1 MQKTKTKFFAGF
13 TMILMSFAVCSFACA
28 EVLKIGFVTDWEYG
42 SKKKYDHKLPKS
54 ATSYLK
60 SAVKHFNKAFHPDLV
75 VGGGDYVLA
84 RGDSKKTVVKQMKKI
99 NKVFQTAAA
108 PRLYCMGNHDLSKL
122 SKGEVQN
129 YLGIGYNHSATDKNG
144 IRVITLDTNSIGSGE
159 NGYGVTGRL
168 PDGEL
173 EWLEENLDTELPV
186 VVFSHQSPI
195 STPDDNSWRTNIYE
209 AVELRA
215 VLEKNNNV
223 VAVFSGHAAV
233 NYSTEING
241 INYVIINNLVDEKA
255 KNSFADITVEKT
267 GDEVSV
273 SVSQLGKK
281 TVNYSFSRVLPS
293 LTD

>member
-1 MQKTKTKFFAGF
+1 MTKTKTKIVAGL
-13 TMILMSFAVCSFACA
+13 IALLMSFAFFSFVRA
-28 EVLKIGFVTDWEYG
+28 ETLKIGFVTDWEYA
-42 SKKKYDHKLPKS
+42 SKKKYDHKLPKK

-60 SAVKHFNKAFHPDLV
+60 SAVRHFNKVFHPDLA

-99 NKVFQTAAA
+99 NKVFQKVDA
-108 PRLYCMGNHDLSKL
+108 PRLYCIGNHDLSKL

-129 YLGIGYNHSATDKNG
+129 YLGIDYNHSVTDMNG
-144 IRVITLDTNSIGSGE
+144 IRVITLDTNSMSSGE

-173 EWLEENLDTELPV
+173 EWLEEKLDTDLPV

-195 STPDDNSWRTNIYE
+195 STPEGNNWRTNIYDAE
-209 AVELRA
+209 ELRA
-215 VLEKNNNV
+215 VLEENDNV
-223 VAVFSGHAAV
+223 VAVFSGHVTV

-241 INYVIINNLVDEKA
+241 INYVIINNLTDEKA

-267 GDEVSV
+267 GGNVSV
-273 SVSQLGKK
+273 TASQLGKK
-281 TVNYSFSRVLPS
+281 PANYSFSKTLF
-293 LTD
+293 D

>member
-1 MQKTKTKFFAGF
+1 MTKTKIIAGF
-13 TMILMSFAVCSFACA
+13 VALIASFAFFLFARA

-42 SKKKYDHKLPKS
+42 SKKKYGDKLPKK

-60 SAVKHFNKAFHPDLV
+60 SAVRHFNKAFHPDLA

-84 RGDSKKTVVKQMKKI
+84 RGVSKKTAAKQMKKI
-99 NKVFQTAAA
+99 NKVFQKVDA
-108 PRLYCMGNHDLSKL
+108 PRLYCMGNHDLSTL
-122 SKGEVQN
+122 SKGEVQK
-129 YLGIGYNHSATDKNG
+129 YLGIEYNHSVMDKNS

-159 NGYGVTGRL
+159 SGYGVTGRL

-186 VVFSHQSPI
+186 IVFSHQSPI
-195 STPDDNSWRTNIYE
+195 ATPESDGDWRTNIYNAE
-209 AVELRA
+209 NLRA
-215 VLEKNNNV
+215 ALEKNDNV
-223 VAVFSGHAAV
+223 VAVFSGHTAV

-267 GDEVSV
+267 GSEVFV
-273 SVSQLGKK
+273 TAAQLGKK
-281 TVNYSFSRVLPS
+281 PATYSFSRVLI
-293 LTD
+293 D